1 MSKAKIIDKKSVDS
15 ILGEKN
21 LLSQLHHSFIVNM
34 IYSFQDLDYLY
45 LVMDLLP
52 GGNLRYHL
60 CVKRRFNE
68 KQNKFLIGCILV
80 GLEYIHGQC
89 ILHRDIKPENLVF
102 DSNGYLRITDF
113 GIAKKY
119 VVNNK
124 KDTSGTVGYLAPEIL
139 CNQNHTY
146 SIDYY
151 AVGII
156 AYELAY
162 GHRPY
167 IGRSKHEVKQLIL
180 TQQAHIDYDELP
192 NGYQDEAADFINQLI
207 QRKPK
212 NRLGKDSIFE
222 LINHPWLKDFN
233 WEELKEKKMK
243 AHYIPKQGDN
253 FDKKYCLQS
262 NKLGTETLERYK
274 EITLEPN
281 YGKIFKKFDC
291 DKVPDELKVPEP
303 KIKAADS
310 SNNGNGVC
318 NSSNNSTVT
327 VSRNIKLKVNNP
339 EVKKGGNNS
348 KTVNQRNNSMGN
360 ILLNRNINENI
371 NSNSIN
377 KEVIKPKF
385 GLNNILKKESNDIN
399 NNIDNNDKE
408 KEKEKEQNKK
418 EEENNLKFI
427 NELKHEID
435 KKRETKSNFYKNNE
449 ISNTIYNKKIVSTV
463 NDKKK
468 VIRLIDDESNN
479 NIHDKINNNF
489 SKSNSIGNIN
499 ININYNQKNINN
511 NINPNISIRTK
522 NKSAI
527 LDSLFDLSLIEK
539 DKIRE
544 KSQEKDDLLISQ
556 KLTNLN
562 QFVINNHKQ
571 KKLGKNK
578 ILSGSNS
585 SLSLFPNEMFNNF
598 KGNYFKK
605 MIKNKILNKD
615 ILRLKNKNIT
625 NNSLLASN
633 STQNIFK
640 KSTAELSSSYLKPS
654 KKHFLKREI
663 FNGTFYPNKS
673 SSTKYFFFPRKSTSS
688 SIAKKMDVGNKRLSS
703 SSSIRSL
710 KNTKNEFKHENAS
723 SIFPGMDSIFNPN
736 LSKDS
741 LKNHEKNLPFINI
754 SLNKKNLQNFRN
766 NFSYVNKSN
775 IKNFLNGNGYF
786 SERIKDNEIKGI
798 SKDSLNN

>member
-318 NSSNNSTVT
+318 NSSNNSTVS

-399 NNIDNNDKE
+399 NNIDNKD

-418 EEENNLKFI
+418 EEENNLKFT

-654 KKHFLKREI
+654 KKQFLKREI

-710 KNTKNEFKHENAS
+710 KNTKNEFQHENVS

-775 IKNFLNGNGYF
+775 KKNFLNGNGYF

-798 SKDSLNN
+798 SKGSLNN

>member
-60 CVKRRFNE
+60 CVKHRFNE

-318 NSSNNSTVT
+318 NSSNNSTVS

-399 NNIDNNDKE
+399 NNIDNND

-654 KKHFLKREI
+654 KKQFLKREI

-775 IKNFLNGNGYF
+775 KKNFLNGNGYF

-798 SKDSLNN
+798 SKGSLNN

>member
-21 LLSQLHHSFIVNM
+21 LLCQLHHSFIVNM

-318 NSSNNSTVT
+318 NSSNNSTVS

-399 NNIDNNDKE
+399 NNIDNNN

-418 EEENNLKFI
+418 EEENNLKFT

-688 SIAKKMDVGNKRLSS
+688 SIAKKMDAGNKRLSS

-710 KNTKNEFKHENAS
+710 KNTKNEFQHENVS

-775 IKNFLNGNGYF
+775 KKNFLNGNGYF

-798 SKDSLNN
+798 SKGSLNN

>member
-1 MSKAKIIDKKSVDS
+1 MSKAKIIDKKSVES
-15 ILGEKN
+15 VLGEKN
-21 LLSQLHHSFIVNM
+21 LLSKLHHSFIVNM

-408 KEKEKEQNKK
+408 KEKEQNKK
-418 EEENNLKFI
+418 EEENNLKFT

-775 IKNFLNGNGYF
+775 KKNFLNGNGYF
-786 SERIKDNEIKGI
+786 SERIKDNEINGI
-798 SKDSLNN
+798 SKGSLNN

>member
-408 KEKEKEQNKK
+408 KEKEQNKK
-418 EEENNLKFI
+418 EEENNLKFT

-775 IKNFLNGNGYF
+775 KKNFLNGNGYF
-786 SERIKDNEIKGI
+786 SERIKDNEINGI
-798 SKDSLNN
+798 SKGSLNN

>member
-408 KEKEKEQNKK
+408 KEKEQNKK
-418 EEENNLKFI
+418 EEENNLKFT

-449 ISNTIYNKKIVSTV
+449 ISNTIYNKKVVSTV

-571 KKLGKNK
+571 KKLSKNK

-775 IKNFLNGNGYF
+775 KKNFLNGNGYF

-798 SKDSLNN
+798 SKGSLNN

>member
-318 NSSNNSTVT
+318 NSSNNSTVS

-408 KEKEKEQNKK
+408 KEKEQNKK
-418 EEENNLKFI
+418 EEENNLKFT

-723 SIFPGMDSIFNPN
+723 SIFLGMDSIFNPN

-775 IKNFLNGNGYF
+775 KKNFLNGNGYF
-786 SERIKDNEIKGI
+786 SERIKDNEINGI
-798 SKDSLNN
+798 SKGSLNN

>member
-146 SIDYY
+146 SIDYS

-318 NSSNNSTVT
+318 NSSNNSTVS

-408 KEKEKEQNKK
+408 KEKEQNKK
-418 EEENNLKFI
+418 EEENNLKFT

-775 IKNFLNGNGYF
+775 KKNFLNGNGYF

-798 SKDSLNN
+798 SKGSLNN

>member
-348 KTVNQRNNSMGN
+348 KTVNQRNNSLGN

-408 KEKEKEQNKK
+408 KEKEQNKK
-418 EEENNLKFI
+418 EEENNLKFT

-688 SIAKKMDVGNKRLSS
+688 SIAKKMDVGNKRLWS

-710 KNTKNEFKHENAS
+710 KNTKNEFQHENVS

-775 IKNFLNGNGYF
+775 KKNFLNGNGYF

-798 SKDSLNN
+798 SKGSLNN

>member
-318 NSSNNSTVT
+318 NSSNNSTVS

-408 KEKEKEQNKK
+408 KEKEQNKK
-418 EEENNLKFI
+418 EEENNLKFT

-585 SLSLFPNEMFNNF
+585 SLSLFPNEMLNNF

-654 KKHFLKREI
+654 KKQFLKREI

-775 IKNFLNGNGYF
+775 KKNFLNGNGYF

-798 SKDSLNN
+798 SKGSLNN

>member
-318 NSSNNSTVT
+318 NSSNNSTVS

-399 NNIDNNDKE
+399 NNNIDNND

-418 EEENNLKFI
+418 EEENNLKFT

-463 NDKKK
+463 NNKKK

-710 KNTKNEFKHENAS
+710 KNTNNEFKHENAS

-775 IKNFLNGNGYF
+775 KKNFLNGNGYF
-786 SERIKDNEIKGI
+786 SERIKDNEINGI
-798 SKDSLNN
+798 SKGSLNN

>member
-318 NSSNNSTVT
+318 NSSNNSTVS

-408 KEKEKEQNKK
+408 KEKEQNKK
-418 EEENNLKFI
+418 EEENNLKFT

-775 IKNFLNGNGYF
+775 KKNFLNGNGYF
-786 SERIKDNEIKGI
+786 SERIKDNEINGI
-798 SKDSLNN
+798 SKGSLNN

>member
-291 DKVPDELKVPEP
+291 DKIPDELKVPEP

-318 NSSNNSTVT
+318 NSSNNSTVS

-408 KEKEKEQNKK
+408 KEKEQNKK
-418 EEENNLKFI
+418 EEENNLKFT

-775 IKNFLNGNGYF
+775 KKNFLNGNGYF

>member
-318 NSSNNSTVT
+318 NSSNNSTVS

-408 KEKEKEQNKK
+408 KEKEQNKK
-418 EEENNLKFI
+418 EEENNLKFT

-585 SLSLFPNEMFNNF
+585 SLSLFPNKMFNNF

-775 IKNFLNGNGYF
+775 KTNFLTGNGYF

-798 SKDSLNN
+798 SKGSLNN

>member
-318 NSSNNSTVT
+318 NSSNNSTVS

-408 KEKEKEQNKK
+408 KEKEQNKK
-418 EEENNLKFI
+418 EEENNLKFT

-527 LDSLFDLSLIEK
+527 LDSIFDLSLIEK

-544 KSQEKDDLLISQ
+544 KSQEKDDLLVSQ

-562 QFVINNHKQ
+562 QYVINNHKQ

-710 KNTKNEFKHENAS
+710 KNTKNEFQHENVS

-775 IKNFLNGNGYF
+775 KKNFLNGNGYF

-798 SKDSLNN
+798 SKGSLNN

>member
-318 NSSNNSTVT
+318 NSSNNSTVS

-399 NNIDNNDKE
+399 NNNIDNND

-418 EEENNLKFI
+418 EEENNLKFT

-544 KSQEKDDLLISQ
+544 KSHEKDDLFISQ

-571 KKLGKNK
+571 KKLSKNK

-673 SSTKYFFFPRKSTSS
+673 SSTKYFFFPRKSSSS

-775 IKNFLNGNGYF
+775 KKNFLNGNGYF

-798 SKDSLNN
+798 SKGSLNN

>member
-399 NNIDNNDKE
+399 NNIDNNV

-418 EEENNLKFI
+418 EEENNLKFT

-775 IKNFLNGNGYF
+775 KKNFLNGNGYF
-786 SERIKDNEIKGI
+786 SERIKDNEINGI
-798 SKDSLNN
+798 SKGSLNN

>member
-318 NSSNNSTVT
+318 NSSNNSTVS

-408 KEKEKEQNKK
+408 KEKEQNKK
-418 EEENNLKFI
+418 EEENNLKFT

-654 KKHFLKREI
+654 KKNFLKREI

-775 IKNFLNGNGYF
+775 KKNFLNGNGYF

-798 SKDSLNN
+798 SKGSLNN

>member
-318 NSSNNSTVT
+318 NSSNNSTVS

-408 KEKEKEQNKK
+408 KEKEQNKK
-418 EEENNLKFI
+418 EEENNLKFT

-544 KSQEKDDLLISQ
+544 KSQEKDDLLVSQ

-562 QFVINNHKQ
+562 QYVINNHKQ

-775 IKNFLNGNGYF
+775 KKNFLDGNGYF

-798 SKDSLNN
+798 SKGSLNN

>member
-318 NSSNNSTVT
+318 NSSNNSTVS

-408 KEKEKEQNKK
+408 KEKEQNKK
-418 EEENNLKFI
+418 EEENNLKFT

-479 NIHDKINNNF
+479 NNHDKINNNF

-562 QFVINNHKQ
+562 QFVINDHKQ

-775 IKNFLNGNGYF
+775 KKNFLNGNGYF
-786 SERIKDNEIKGI
+786 SERIKDNEINGI
-798 SKDSLNN
+798 SKGSLNN

>member
-348 KTVNQRNNSMGN
+348 KTVNQRNNSLGN

-408 KEKEKEQNKK
+408 KEKEQNKK
-418 EEENNLKFI
+418 EEENNLKFT
-427 NELKHEID
+427 NELKHEIG

-544 KSQEKDDLLISQ
+544 KSQEKDDLLVSQ

-562 QFVINNHKQ
+562 QYVINNHKQ

-710 KNTKNEFKHENAS
+710 KNTKNEFQHENVS

-775 IKNFLNGNGYF
+775 KKNFLNGNGYF

-798 SKDSLNN
+798 SKGSLNN

>member
-318 NSSNNSTVT
+318 NSSNNSTVSI
-327 VSRNIKLKVNNP
+327 SRNIKLKVNNP

-408 KEKEKEQNKK
+408 KEKEQNKK
-418 EEENNLKFI
+418 EEENNLKFT

-775 IKNFLNGNGYF
+775 KKNFLNGNGYF

-798 SKDSLNN
+798 SKGSLNN

>member
-408 KEKEKEQNKK
+408 KEKEQNKK
-418 EEENNLKFI
+418 DEENNLKFT

-571 KKLGKNK
+571 KKLSKNK

-775 IKNFLNGNGYF
+775 KKNFLNGNGYF
-786 SERIKDNEIKGI
+786 SERIKDNEINGI
-798 SKDSLNN
+798 SKGSLNN

>member
-775 IKNFLNGNGYF
+775 KKNFLNGNGYF

>member
-318 NSSNNSTVT
+318 NSSNNSTVS

-408 KEKEKEQNKK
+408 KEKEQNKK
-418 EEENNLKFI
+418 EEENNLKFT
-427 NELKHEID
+427 NELKHETD

-775 IKNFLNGNGYF
+775 KKNFLNGNGYF

-798 SKDSLNN
+798 SKGSLNN

>member
-318 NSSNNSTVT
+318 NSSNNSTVS

-408 KEKEKEQNKK
+408 KEKEQNKK
-418 EEENNLKFI
+418 EEENNLKFT

-654 KKHFLKREI
+654 KKHFLNREI

-775 IKNFLNGNGYF
+775 KKNFLNGNGYF

-798 SKDSLNN
+798 SKGSLNN

>member
-318 NSSNNSTVT
+318 NSSNNSTVS

-399 NNIDNNDKE
+399 NNNIDNND

-418 EEENNLKFI
+418 EEENNLKFT

-654 KKHFLKREI
+654 KKHFLNREI

-775 IKNFLNGNGYF
+775 KKNFLNGNGYF

-798 SKDSLNN
+798 SKGSLNN

>member
-318 NSSNNSTVT
+318 NSSNNSTVS

-399 NNIDNNDKE
+399 NNIDNNH

-418 EEENNLKFI
+418 EEENNLKFT

-710 KNTKNEFKHENAS
+710 KNTKNEFQHENVS

-775 IKNFLNGNGYF
+775 KKNFLNGNGYF
-786 SERIKDNEIKGI
+786 SERIKDNEINGI
-798 SKDSLNN
+798 SKGSLNN

>member
-21 LLSQLHHSFIVNM
+21 LLSQLHHPFIVNM
-34 IYSFQDLDYLY
+34 VYSFQDLDYLY

-318 NSSNNSTVT
+318 NSSNNSTVS

-408 KEKEKEQNKK
+408 KEKEQNKK
-418 EEENNLKFI
+418 EEENNLKFT

-571 KKLGKNK
+571 KKLSKNK

-775 IKNFLNGNGYF
+775 KKNFLNGNGYF

>member
-253 FDKKYCLQS
+253 FDKKYCLKS

-318 NSSNNSTVT
+318 NSSNNSTVS

-408 KEKEKEQNKK
+408 KEKEQNKK
-418 EEENNLKFI
+418 EEENNLKFT

-775 IKNFLNGNGYF
+775 KKNFLNGNGYF

-798 SKDSLNN
+798 SKGSLNN

>member
-318 NSSNNSTVT
+318 NSSNNSTVS

-408 KEKEKEQNKK
+408 KEKEQNKK
-418 EEENNLKFI
+418 EEENNLKFT

-562 QFVINNHKQ
+562 
-571 KKLGKNK
+571 L
-578 ILSGSNS
+578 
-585 SLSLFPNEMFNNF
+585 
-598 KGNYFKK
+598 
-605 MIKNKILNKD
+605 
-615 ILRLKNKNIT
+615 IT
-625 NNSLLASN
+625 
-633 STQNIFK
+633 
-640 KSTAELSSSYLKPS
+640 
-654 KKHFLKREI
+654 
-663 FNGTFYPNKS
+663 
-673 SSTKYFFFPRKSTSS
+673 
-688 SIAKKMDVGNKRLSS
+688 
-703 SSSIRSL
+703 
-710 KNTKNEFKHENAS
+710 
-723 SIFPGMDSIFNPN
+723 
-736 LSKDS
+736 
-741 LKNHEKNLPFINI
+741 
-754 SLNKKNLQNFRN
+754 NKKN
-766 NFSYVNKSN
+766 
-775 IKNFLNGNGYF
+775 
-786 SERIKDNEIKGI
+786 
-798 SKDSLNN
+798 

>member
-408 KEKEKEQNKK
+408 KEKEQNKK
-418 EEENNLKFI
+418 EEENNLKFT

-585 SLSLFPNEMFNNF
+585 SLSLFPNEMLNNF

-775 IKNFLNGNGYF
+775 KKNFLNGNGYF

-798 SKDSLNN
+798 SKGSLNN

>member
-318 NSSNNSTVT
+318 NSSNNSTVS

-408 KEKEKEQNKK
+408 KEKEQNKK
-418 EEENNLKFI
+418 EEENNLKFT

-688 SIAKKMDVGNKRLSS
+688 SIAKKMNVGNKRLSS

-775 IKNFLNGNGYF
+775 KKNFLNGNGYF

-798 SKDSLNN
+798 SKGSLNN

>member
-303 KIKAADS
+303 KIKAADP

-408 KEKEKEQNKK
+408 KEKEQNKK
-418 EEENNLKFI
+418 EEENNLKFT
-427 NELKHEID
+427 NELKHEMD

-775 IKNFLNGNGYF
+775 KKNFLNGNGYF
-786 SERIKDNEIKGI
+786 SERIKDNEINGI
-798 SKDSLNN
+798 SKGSLNN